1 MISGILFLA
10 IGVLLAWFGGDW
22 FVDGSVGLAKRAR
35 WPAAVVGAT
44 VAAFGTSSPELMV
57 AIHAAKDGVPQ
68 VSFGDVLGS
77 SVVNV
82 ALVMALVM
90 VVRGMKAGE
99 DAGGRD
105 WMMALCLPGLVVLL
119 VRDGWFSRGDAL
131 VLLAVFATWLTL
143 VIRQARAHAAVQV
156 STDAMPSHGQG
167 NVWWKVLGGLGLLII
182 AAQFVVHGGTAVAA
196 SLGWSTFIVGAVVV
210 AIATST
216 PELATTLIATLKGHD
231 DVGMSNIL
239 GSNIFNV
246 AFITSVVGL
255 MHPFAVNVPEVL
267 PSLWMGVVTV
277 GLLWSPR
284 RTTLGRWRGLV
295 LLACYATYVVLT
307 VRGS

>member
-1 MISGILFLA
+1 MITGILLLA
-10 IGVLLAWFGGDW
+10 VGVLLAWFGGHW
-22 FVDGSVGLAKRAR
+22 FVDGAVGLAHRAR

-82 ALVMALVM
+82 ALVLALVM
-90 VVRGMKAGE
+90 IIRKMKAGE

-105 WMMALCLPGLVVLL
+105 WLVALWLPGLVFLL
-119 VRDGWFSRGDAL
+119 VRDGWFSRTDSV
-131 VLLAVFATWLTL
+131 VLLAVFAAWLTM
-143 VIRQARAHAAVQV
+143 VIRQARSYAAEQM
-156 STDAMPSHGQG
+156 TLDFTPPETQG
-167 NVWWKVLGGLGLLII
+167 HVWGKVLGGLAVLIV
-182 AAQFVVHGGTAVAA
+182 AAQFVVHGGTSVATA
-196 SLGWSTFIVGAVVV
+196 LGWSTFVVGAVVV
-210 AIATST
+210 AVATST

-246 AFITSVVGL
+246 AFIAAIVGL
-255 MHPFAVNVPEVL
+255 ISPFQVNVPEVM
-267 PSLWMGVVTV
+267 PSLWMGIATV
-277 GLLWSPR
+277 GLLWSPQGSL
-284 RTTLGRWRGLV
+284 LGRWRGV
-295 LLACYATYVVLT
+295 TLLACYATYVTLT
-307 VRGS
+307 IKGA